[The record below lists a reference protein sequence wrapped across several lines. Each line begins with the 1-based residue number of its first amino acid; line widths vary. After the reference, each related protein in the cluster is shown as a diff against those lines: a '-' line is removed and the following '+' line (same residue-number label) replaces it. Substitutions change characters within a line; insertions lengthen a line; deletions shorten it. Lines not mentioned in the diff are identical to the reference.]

1 MGNLPPDPTPALIH
15 RRTATDPLTGVNNC
29 AVFMDRL
36 QQALRRLHRR
46 DGLVVVLFVD
56 LDRFNVINGSVGRL
70 VGDAVLQQIAERLRG
85 QLRPQDTLAR
95 LGGDEFAI
103 VIEDMSWVEEAV
115 ALGTRIVTAG
125 RAPFDVGEQQF
136 ICTTSVGVA
145 VTADPHRRADDLL
158 QEADLALSRA
168 KDRGRDRLELF
179 DEDLRT
185 RAVGRLGTERMLRR
199 AIDEH
204 GLRIA
209 FQPIVDL
216 RTSKTVAAEALVRV
230 SDPDQTD
237 LVRADAFIE
246 VAEETGMVTEMDD
259 WMLGQ
264 SIDQATS
271 WRDLF
276 VGTGFADIAVNVT
289 AKHLA
294 DPGFA
299 RSFLDDL
306 VDHKLSTGALRIEL
320 TERVLM
326 EVSTSAD
333 AGLKLLRDAGVQV
346 GIDDFGIGYSSLS
359 YLRLF
364 PLDFVKIDQ
373 SFIRGLAGGGT
384 SRAIV
389 ASIVDLSHCLGMS
402 VVAEGVETERQLDL
416 LMTLGCDRAQGYLFA
431 TAGPPGA
438 IEDRVLRRDVFA

>member
-1 MGNLPPDPTPALIH
+1 MGNLAPQPIPA
-15 RRTATDPLTGVNNC
+15 
-29 AVFMDRL
+29 
-36 QQALRRLHRR
+36 
-46 DGLVVVLFVD
+46 
-56 LDRFNVINGSVGRL
+56 
-70 VGDAVLQQIAERLRG
+70 
-85 QLRPQDTLAR
+85 
-95 LGGDEFAI
+95 
-103 VIEDMSWVEEAV
+103 
-115 ALGTRIVTAG
+115 AG
-125 RAPFDVGEQQF
+125 
-136 ICTTSVGVA
+136 
-145 VTADPHRRADDLL
+145 H
-158 QEADLALSRA
+158 
-168 KDRGRDRLELF
+168 
-179 DEDLRT
+179 
-185 RAVGRLGTERMLRR
+185 LGTERMLRR

-230 SDPDQTD
+230 SDPDQAE

-264 SIDQATS
+264 SIHQATS

-289 AKHLA
+289 AGHFA

-306 VDHKLSTGALRIEL
+306 ADHKLSTDALRIEL

-326 EVSTSAD
+326 QASTAAD
-333 AGLKLLRDAGVQV
+333 AGLTLLRDAGVQV

-359 YLRLF
+359 YLQLF
-364 PLDFVKIDQ
+364 PLAFVKIDQ
-373 SFIRGLAGGGT
+373 SFIRGLAGDGT

-389 ASIVDLSHCLGMS
+389 ASIIDLSHRLGMS
-402 VVAEGVETERQLDL
+402 VVAEGVETPRQLEML
-416 LMTLGCDRAQGYLFA
+416 TALGCDRAQGFLFA
-431 TAGPPGA
+431 TAGPPDA
-438 IEDRVLRRDVFA
+438 IEDRVLRRDVLA